1 VAGGNDTTGALISHA
16 ICLLQDNPDQREAL
30 LADLDL
36 LHTAVPE
43 FLRLESSVQTLA
55 RTTTRDVEIDG
66 TLIPAG
72 EKVMMLY
79 GCANRD
85 EAEFGP
91 TAATLD
97 INREFTRML
106 AFSSGPHFCIGSHL
120 AKLQARVAL
129 EELLTRYPQVR
140 ADTTNGKRHLSPFTR
155 GWQTLPAL
163 L

>member
-1 VAGGNDTTGALISHA
+1 MKAGDENSSGI
-16 ICLLQDNPDQREAL
+16 
-30 LADLDL
+30 
-36 LHTAVPE
+36 
-43 FLRLESSVQTLA
+43 RLEAV
-55 RTTTRDVEIDG
+55 V
-66 TLIPAG
+66 
-72 EKVMMLY
+72 
-79 GCANRD
+79 
-85 EAEFGP
+85 
-91 TAATLD
+91 AAVRVCGGD

>member
-1 VAGGNDTTGALISHA
+1 MAGGNDTTGALISHSV
-16 ICLLQDNPDQREAL
+16 CLLQDNPEQRAEL
-30 LADLDL
+30 LADLSL
-36 LHTAVPE
+36 LQTAIPE
-43 FLRLESSVQTLA
+43 FLRLESSVQTLG
-55 RTTTRDVEIDG
+55 RTTTREVEIHG
-66 TLIPAG
+66 QVIPAG

-85 EAEFGP
+85 EDEYGP
-91 TAATLD
+91 NADELD
-97 INREFTRML
+97 IRREFTRML

-140 ADTTNGKRHLSPFTR
+140 ADVTNGQRHLSPFTR